1 MIGWLLRILVVT
13 LGSTLRWRIEDG
25 AGVMAQL
32 PERTVLFAFWHN
44 RIFLMPYL
52 FRKHWKR
59 RQRGRV
65 AVLVSAS
72 KDGEKLARVLSRFDL
87 VCVRG
92 STSRRG
98 KEALLEL
105 TRYVQDGYDAG
116 ITPDGPR
123 GPKYV
128 VQPGVIN
135 LAQLTGAPIIPV
147 SYTLSHKITFDSWD
161 NFMAP
166 LPFARCAVRTGAP
179 ITVPRDADEPV
190 HEQKRLELENALNR
204 LRQDE
209 EAC

>member
-1 MIGWLLRILVVT
+1 LV
-13 LGSTLRWRIEDG
+13 
-25 AGVMAQL
+25 
-32 PERTVLFAFWHN
+32 
-44 RIFLMPYL
+44 
-52 FRKHWKR
+52 
-59 RQRGRV
+59 
-65 AVLVSAS
+65 
-72 KDGEKLARVLSRFDL
+72 RVLSKFDL

-123 GPKYV
+123 GPRYV

-147 SYTLSHKITFDSWD
+147 SYTLSHKITFNSWD
-161 NFMAP
+161 SFMVP
-166 LPFARCAVRTGAP
+166 LPFARCATRTGAP
-179 ITVPRDADEPV
+179 ITVPRDADEPLR
-190 HEQKRLELENALNR
+190 EQKRLELENALNR

-209 EAC
+209 EDR